1 MADSAQASKSTQN
14 VILYDAHCHF
24 CAKIVRIILQH
35 DKDKR
40 FQFGA
45 IQSPVSRALL
55 RTHNINFASLNTVF
69 LVTEKAVYTK
79 SEAVFNIVKQLD
91 GPIKHLSL
99 FAHLPLAFTN
109 AGYSVIAKF
118 RYRIFGKS
126 EGILPFPE
134 KEKDRLIG

>member
-1 MADSAQASKSTQN
+1 MADSEQVSKSMQN

-24 CAKIVRIILQH
+24 CAKIVRIILKN
-35 DKDKR
+35 DKNKI

-55 RTHNINFASLNTVF
+55 RTRGINFASLNTVF
-69 LVTEKAVYTK
+69 LITEKAVYTK

-91 GPIKHLSL
+91 GLIKHLSI
-99 FAHLPLAFTN
+99 FSNLPLSFTN
-109 AGYSVIAKF
+109 ACYGLIAKF

-126 EGILPFPE
+126 EEILPFPE
-134 KEKDRLIG
+134 EEKDRLIG